1 MLTWSLLMS
10 FDLSLFV
17 LFFPAVNKAG
27 CIDLLW
33 PLLDTL
39 HPFSSILEFCPIGTF
54 TLTMTRSKLFVAKN
68 NRLTSDTFAQ
78 LWWNMCSPN
87 QPVLFC
93 FRGRKQL
100 KKFYF
105 LHKDVNKFSATV
117 WLEIWQNLRF
127 IFLFIWLE
135 MFITFLKKVRSFLM
149 WSHTILTLL

>member
-1 MLTWSLLMS
+1 MYIFNITFADFCSLGLYWC
-10 FDLSLFV
+10 LLIYLF
-17 LFFPAVNKAG
+17 LFCFFPAVNKAG

-39 HPFSSILEFCPIGTF
+39 HPFSSILELCPVGTF

-100 KKFYF
+100 KKCYF
-105 LHKDVNKFSATV
+105 LHKDVKKFSATV
-117 WLEIWQNLRF
+117 WLEIWKNLRF
-127 IFLFIWLE
+127 IFLFLYDYKC
-135 MFITFLKKVRSFLM
+135 L
-149 WSHTILTLL
+149 